1 MDEMNNIFEE
11 ERDLVRMLDE
21 DGNEVVLEVI
31 EYFDLDDEEY
41 AILID
46 AEDDE
51 CDCGCEHDH
60 EHDEDE
66 EHHHDH
72 TAYIMKV
79 VSNGETDDDG
89 NELVEFVQPDE
100 SKMESLINAAQEVLF
115 GDEEDDECDDE
126 DCDCHHHHE

>member
-1 MDEMNNIFEE
+1 MNNIFEE

-79 VSNGETDDDG
+79 VSSGETDDDG